1 MSGVFQFVQ
10 GHPYLFANL
19 PILAAVILVPR
30 LATNRDFGRAAV
42 FGGLAC
48 LPCSLAEITSGE
60 YWHPVLLGGVRCGV
74 EDLIFTYATGAAQL
88 RLLLD
93 CGRAVGNA
101 GAGHPARRDCLGC
114 HVWRGVAG
122 CDCIGARH
130 QGV

>member
-74 EDLIFTYATGAAQL
+74 EDLIFTYATGAAAWLFAASGAL
-88 RLLLD
+88 RV
-93 CGRAVGNA
+93 ASWEPV
-101 GAGHPARRDCLGC
+101 PIARRFFACF
-114 HVWRGVAG
+114 RG
-122 CDCIGARH
+122 R
-130 QGV
+130 